1 MNSSN
6 PVITIRKYTEAD
18 KNNWDYYVMQHPQ
31 GTLYHL
37 SGWKNVIEKTYGHNS
52 LYLMAMQQ
60 PEPGNQQLVTRN
72 SQAATR
78 STQPVTRNP
87 IVGIL
92 PLVHLKHF
100 LFGNTLVSMPF
111 FDMGGI
117 LADNNEIEK
126 DLLYEAVKLCQKLKV
141 QSIELRHTN
150 HLLCLALNSLPTETL
165 QKFSSFRQSRIGY
178 SQILLEAEKT
188 KRSSQSC
195 KSCQKNIQNWAFQ
208 TRSHKVRMLLDLP
221 DSSEKLMK
229 SFKSKLRSQIRKPIK
244 EGLKPRIGGLELLDD
259 FYDVFSTNMRDLGS
273 PVHSKHFMKNVIEA
287 FPDKAKIFIIYKEN
301 KPIAC
306 SLMVGFKHTLEN
318 PWASALRKYSS
329 LSSNMLLYW
338 SMIEY
343 ACDNGYLLFDFGR
356 SSPDEGTYK
365 FKKLWGAEPESLHWH
380 YISLNG
386 HVLGEETSEK
396 SRFARTIQYWK
407 RLPVSLTKI
416 VGPYIRKYIGL

>member
-6 PVITIRKYTEAD
+6 PVITIRKYTKAD
-18 KNNWDYYVMQHPQ
+18 KNNWDYYVIQHSQ

-72 SQAATR
+72 SQAVTR
-78 STQPVTRNP
+78 NRQLATRNP

-117 LADNNEIEK
+117 LADNDEIEK
-126 DLLYEAVKLCQKLKV
+126 ALLTEVIQFGRKLKV
-141 QSIELRHTN
+141 DNLELRHIQP
-150 HLLCLALNSLPTETL
+150 LSWLKELNSSNPQPAT
-165 QKFSSFRQSRIGY
+165 R
-178 SQILLEAEKT
+178 
-188 KRSSQSC
+188 
-195 KSCQKNIQNWAFQ
+195 NWVFQ

-221 DSSEKLMK
+221 DSSKKLIK

-244 EGLKPRIGGLELLDD
+244 EGLKPRIGGLEFLDD

-287 FPDKAKIFIIYKEN
+287 FPDKAKIVIIYKEN

-306 SLMVGFKHTLEN
+306 SLMIGFKHILEN
-318 PWASALRKYSS
+318 PWASALRKYSR
-329 LSSNMLLYW
+329 LSPNMLLYW
-338 SMIEY
+338 AMIEY
-343 ACDNGYLLFDFGR
+343 ACDNGYNQFDFGR

-365 FKKLWGAEPESLHWH
+365 FTCIGRRNVGKIQVRKSYTIL
-380 YISLNG
+380 
-386 HVLGEETSEK
+386 EK
-396 SRFARTIQYWK
+396 IAGFTYKNCRSIY
-407 RLPVSLTKI
+407 SKI
-416 VGPYIRKYIGL
+416 YRVVIRS

>member
-6 PVITIRKYTEAD
+6 PVITLRKYTEAD

-31 GTLYHL
+31 ATLYHL

-78 STQPVTRNP
+78 NP

-117 LADNNEIEK
+117 LADNDEIEK
-126 DLLYEAVKLCQKLKV
+126 ALLYEAVKLCQKLKV

-150 HLLCLALNSLPTETL
+150 HLSCLAHNSLPPETL
-165 QKFSSFRQSRIGY
+165 QNFSSFRQSRIGY

-195 KSCQKNIQNWAFQ
+195 KFCQKNIQNWAFQ
-208 TRSHKVRMLLDLP
+208 TCSYKVRMLLNLP

-244 EGLKPRIGGLELLDD
+244 EGLNPRIGGLELLED
-259 FYDVFSTNMRDLGS
+259 FYDVFSENMRDLGS
-273 PVHSKHFMKNVIEA
+273 PVHSKQLMKNVLEE
-287 FPDKAKIFIIYKEN
+287 FPDKAKIVIIYKEN

-306 SLMVGFKHTLEN
+306 SLIVSFKRILEN
-318 PWASALRKYSS
+318 PWSSALRKYSRHS
-329 LSSNMLLYW
+329 PNMLLYW
-338 SMIEY
+338 AMIEY
-343 ACDNGYLLFDFGR
+343 ACDNGYSHFDFGR
-356 SSPDEGTYK
+356 STPSEGTYN
-365 FKKLWGAEPESLHWH
+365 FKKQWGAKPEDLHWH
-380 YISLNG
+380 YISMNG
-386 HVLGEETSEK
+386 KPVTNSASEK
-396 SRFARTIQYWK
+396 SKFARAIQYWQK
-407 RLPVSLTKI
+407 LPVQITRI
-416 VGPYIRKYIGL
+416 VGPVLRKHIGL